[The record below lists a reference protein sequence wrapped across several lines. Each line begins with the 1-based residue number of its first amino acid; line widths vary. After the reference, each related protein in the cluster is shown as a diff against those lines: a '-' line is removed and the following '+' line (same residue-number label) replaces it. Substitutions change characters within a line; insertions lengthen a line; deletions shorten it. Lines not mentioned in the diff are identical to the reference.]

1 MNPFATIEEIVLQHS
16 TRHMDK
22 IQARFPYAHT
32 QKAVEVFL
40 KCPKGCVFIYTGFY
54 VAGFAETDG
63 PVGAYFIARALDEL
77 GYDPS
82 MCFKTDFDLKNEVYE
97 NPEIYD
103 IELKPYFKYANDNDI
118 YDRVLYLLESDRINY
133 NEWDNFLRKYEI

>member
-1 MNPFATIEEIVLQHS
+1 MKKITISKEIELPDWYNINNFNERDNIEVDFEVSLDDVLNEY
-16 TRHMDK
+16 DEDN
-22 IQARFPYAHT
+22 I
-32 QKAVEVFL
+32 L
-40 KCPKGCVFIYTGFY
+40 K
-54 VAGFAETDG
+54 
-63 PVGAYFIARALDEL
+63 EL

-82 MCFKTDFDLKNEVYE
+82 ICFKTDFDLKNEVYGNSE
-97 NPEIYD
+97 FYD

>member
-1 MNPFATIEEIVLQHS
+1 MENVIISREIEIPDSYTVDNFYKGDLLQVDFEISLY
-16 TRHMDK
+16 DILEEYDEEK
-22 IQARFPYAHT
+22 I
-32 QKAVEVFL
+32 
-40 KCPKGCVFIYTGFY
+40 
-54 VAGFAETDG
+54 
-63 PVGAYFIARALDEL
+63 LDEL

-103 IELKPYFKYANDNDI
+103 IELKPYFKYANDKDI

>member
-1 MNPFATIEEIVLQHS
+1 MKKVTISREIELPDWYTVNNFNEGDLLQVDFKVSLDDILEEYDEEEI
-16 TRHMDK
+16 
-22 IQARFPYAHT
+22 
-32 QKAVEVFL
+32 
-40 KCPKGCVFIYTGFY
+40 
-54 VAGFAETDG
+54 
-63 PVGAYFIARALDEL
+63 LDEL
-77 GYDPS
+77 GYDS
-82 MCFKTDFDLKNEVYE
+82 SICFKTDLDLKTEVYE

>member
-1 MNPFATIEEIVLQHS
+1 MKKVTISREIELPDWYTVNNFNEGDLLQVDFKVSLDDILEEY
-16 TRHMDK
+16 DEEK
-22 IQARFPYAHT
+22 I
-32 QKAVEVFL
+32 
-40 KCPKGCVFIYTGFY
+40 
-54 VAGFAETDG
+54 
-63 PVGAYFIARALDEL
+63 LDEL
-77 GYDPS
+77 GYDS
-82 MCFKTDFDLKNEVYE
+82 SICFKTDLDLKNEVYE

>member
-1 MNPFATIEEIVLQHS
+1 MKKVTISREIELPDWYTVNNFNDGDLLQVDFKVSLDDILEEYDEEEI
-16 TRHMDK
+16 
-22 IQARFPYAHT
+22 
-32 QKAVEVFL
+32 
-40 KCPKGCVFIYTGFY
+40 
-54 VAGFAETDG
+54 
-63 PVGAYFIARALDEL
+63 LDEL
-77 GYDPS
+77 GYDS
-82 MCFKTDFDLKNEVYE
+82 SICFKTDLDLKNEVCE

>member
-1 MNPFATIEEIVLQHS
+1 MKKVTISSEIELPDWYTVNNFNEGDLLQVDFKVSLDDILEEYDEEEI
-16 TRHMDK
+16 
-22 IQARFPYAHT
+22 
-32 QKAVEVFL
+32 
-40 KCPKGCVFIYTGFY
+40 
-54 VAGFAETDG
+54 
-63 PVGAYFIARALDEL
+63 LDEL
-77 GYDPS
+77 GYDS
-82 MCFKTDFDLKNEVYE
+82 SICFKTDLDLKNEVYE

>member
-1 MNPFATIEEIVLQHS
+1 MKKVTISREIELPDWYTVNNFNEGDLLQVDFKVSLDDILEEYDEEEIL
-16 TRHMDK
+16 
-22 IQARFPYAHT
+22 
-32 QKAVEVFL
+32 
-40 KCPKGCVFIYTGFY
+40 G
-54 VAGFAETDG
+54 
-63 PVGAYFIARALDEL
+63 EL
-77 GYDPS
+77 GYDS
-82 MCFKTDFDLKNEVYE
+82 SICFKTDLDLKNEVYE

>member
-1 MNPFATIEEIVLQHS
+1 MKNVIISREIEIPDHYTLNNFNEGDLLQVDFKVSLDDILEEYDEEEI
-16 TRHMDK
+16 
-22 IQARFPYAHT
+22 
-32 QKAVEVFL
+32 
-40 KCPKGCVFIYTGFY
+40 
-54 VAGFAETDG
+54 
-63 PVGAYFIARALDEL
+63 LDEL

-82 MCFKTDFDLKNEVYE
+82 MCFKTDLDLKNEVYGNSE
-97 NPEIYD
+97 FYD

>member
-1 MNPFATIEEIVLQHS
+1 MKNVIISREVEIPDWYTLNNFNDGDLLQVDFKVSLDDILEEYDEGEI
-16 TRHMDK
+16 
-22 IQARFPYAHT
+22 
-32 QKAVEVFL
+32 
-40 KCPKGCVFIYTGFY
+40 
-54 VAGFAETDG
+54 
-63 PVGAYFIARALDEL
+63 LDEL

-97 NPEIYD
+97 NSEIYD
-103 IELKPYFKYANDNDI
+103 IELKPYFKYANDGDI